1 MTKSNITSLPSL
13 PAEAIRLSNLLEA
26 FFQEEKSWTGLLLP
40 DQRVLIT
47 FIAQN
52 YDTRSTPNK
61 SATQSDNGPA
71 YYPRT
76 WRRKK
81 HQVKKAIQRTVD
93 LASSLLE
100 RSWRSQLGAKSLLD
114 LPAELML
121 LIERELSDNEL
132 YNLCRA
138 NRDLYHFLGAY
149 LCRRGIQDL
158 RAFERS
164 LERNKKESFI
174 KAIEVL
180 SDVSE
185 TALWSA
191 SKQLYYMFL
200 VGKDGLLG
208 WALMELILTIQKNEH
223 DEWKSVTNCL
233 KWEADPNHRFEDG
246 VLWMRDPIKSSTAY
260 YPSWDLENTQK
271 QQARAYRHVKLLL
284 AYGADPNS
292 VGSLSVM
299 DSMLHLACLH
309 YQPKIGQAL
318 LQAGAD
324 PSAKDAHGRTPLGM
338 VFVGCQFK
346 SSNPDTT
353 LLEFLLADPRIKLD
367 ERDNYGCTP
376 LGIAMGCNSTSPIV
390 LRFTERVVRMP
401 DEVDINSQDN
411 QGRTPLCYCI
421 ATNKYDITRLLLAQN
436 RLDPNLGPTDN
447 FPLLLAVTRD
457 SGTLEYLLE
466 LKRLDVN
473 KQTNTGQTALLKAID
488 VGNREVI
495 KMLAKAG
502 ANPDI
507 GMSEGETARQQ
518 ILAAGIRVKWK
529 TCPV

>member
-1 MTKSNITSLPSL
+1 MISHHHRQPLQPSEKAEILSDNMTKSNITSLPSL

-191 SKQLYYMFL
+191 SKQL
-200 VGKDGLLG
+200 
-208 WALMELILTIQKNEH
+208 NEH

-421 ATNKYDITRLLLAQN
+421 ATNK
-436 RLDPNLGPTDN
+436 
-447 FPLLLAVTRD
+447 D